1 VTDVLQG
8 RKAIVTGGGQGIG
21 QAISLALAAQGASV
35 VVLDQNRSGAEKTA
49 ALIGERG
56 GWASSVQADVTDAGQ
71 VERAVS
77 EAGDALGGIDLFV
90 NNAGILRAGNLLD
103 SSIEDWDAQFAVNTR
118 GAFLCVQAA
127 ARRMVA
133 DGTAGSILMVTSNCA
148 GAPRMDLGAYCA
160 SKAATDM
167 LAKCLAIE
175 LAGRSIRVNTIC
187 PGSCDTELQRTQW
200 ERLGIGPERQIQG
213 DLGKFRSGI
222 PLGRLATPEDV
233 ADMAVMLASDA
244 ARFLTGQSIYVD
256 GGQTMF

>member
-1 VTDVLQG
+1 VNDVLKG

-21 QAISLALAAQGASV
+21 QAISLALAAQGAAV
-35 VVLDQNRSGAEKTA
+35 VVLDQNAAGAEKTA
-49 ALIGERG
+49 ALIAERG
-56 GWASSVQADVTDAGQ
+56 GRGSSVQADVTDAGQ
-71 VERAVS
+71 VDRAVT
-77 EAGDALGGIDLFV
+77 EAADSLGGLDLFV

-103 SSIEDWDAQFAVNTR
+103 SSVEDWDAQFAVNTR

-133 DGTAGSILMVTSNCA
+133 DGAAGSILMVTSNCA
-148 GAPRMDLGAYCA
+148 STPRMDLGAYCA

-167 LAKCLAIE
+167 LAKCLALE
-175 LAGRSIRVNTIC
+175 LASRSIRVNTIC
-187 PGSCDTELQRTQW
+187 PGSCDTELQRAQW

-233 ADMAVMLASDA
+233 ADMTVMLASDA
-244 ARFLTGQSIYVD
+244 ARFLTGQSVYVD
-256 GGQTMF
+256 GGQTMY